1 MGSIPNEYASLV
13 VFTLVTIIIFISL
26 KILNPLT
33 NLLILNTENTT
44 MEKTMH
50 NIKLVITAIAMN
62 IGAIGSSLLAN
73 GQSSGE
79 ALNQSFYLKHLMFEA
94 T

>member
-1 MGSIPNEYASLV
+1 
-13 VFTLVTIIIFISL
+13 
-26 KILNPLT
+26 
-33 NLLILNTENTT
+33 

-79 ALNQSFYLKHLMFEA
+79 ALNQSFYLKHLMFKA